1 LRIASRASWPAI
13 APQVQSIPPL
23 ATLADLLQHIKT
35 VDTRSTLFVAFPENN
50 QGQDQ

>member
-35 VDTRSTLFVAFPENN
+35 VDTRSTLFVAFLENN